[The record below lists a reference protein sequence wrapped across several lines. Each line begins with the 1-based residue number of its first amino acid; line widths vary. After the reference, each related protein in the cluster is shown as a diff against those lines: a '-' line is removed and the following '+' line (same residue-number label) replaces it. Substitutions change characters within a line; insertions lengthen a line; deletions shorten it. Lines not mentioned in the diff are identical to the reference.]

1 MIIKK
6 IMMIMIVILV
16 ILSSLSGIES
26 ELEIIT
32 LNYMKQN
39 KKDT

>member
-6 IMMIMIVILV
+6 MMMIMIVILV